1 MAIAKLADGREFQ
14 VSEGS
19 SILDAAAVSGIRL
32 PYSCK
37 TGRCSSCKAKVLSGA
52 TIPLRDEVGLTSEE
66 CNDGW
71 ILTCARSA
79 NSNVELDIE
88 DLGDILIASPKTLP
102 CRISRLERLASD
114 VIKVMLRFPPAA
126 NFEFTPGQYI
136 DVIGPDGMRRSYS
149 LANSNFSE
157 KTLELHIREVDGG
170 GMSQYWFNQAKV
182 DDLLRING
190 PLGTFW
196 LRDTA
201 NVDLFFLA
209 TGTGIAPIKS
219 MLESIV
225 NLPAE
230 KKPRSVTV
238 LWGGRQPEDF
248 YLDVSGIATGCNY
261 IPVQSRAHECWT
273 GRIGYVQHVML
284 NLVSDWE
291 NAAVYA
297 CGSDTMIHSAKK
309 TLIDAGLPAK
319 QFYSDAFVCSASN

>member
-1 MAIAKLADGREFQ
+1 
-14 VSEGS
+14 
-19 SILDAAAVSGIRL
+19 
-32 PYSCK
+32 
-37 TGRCSSCKAKVLSGA
+37 
-52 TIPLRDEVGLTSEE
+52 
-66 CNDGW
+66 
-71 ILTCARSA
+71 
-79 NSNVELDIE
+79 
-88 DLGDILIASPKTLP
+88 
-102 CRISRLERLASD
+102 
-114 VIKVMLRFPPAA
+114 
-126 NFEFTPGQYI
+126 
-136 DVIGPDGMRRSYS
+136 
-149 LANSNFSE
+149 
-157 KTLELHIREVDGG
+157 
-170 GMSQYWFNQAKV
+170 MSQYWFNQAKV